1 MTQQFSLFARMGKDL
16 PASVLQ
22 ELMFELKVS
31 RVMTPTPI
39 TISSQQLMEDVKT
52 LMRDHRFS
60 GIPVV
65 DDGELVGIVSVQD
78 LIHAFEEQALDAPV
92 QRFMTP
98 RDRLI
103 TVMAEEPVF
112 EALKRLEQTG
122 VVGQAQV
129 VVRAEIQHAFS
140 IDYHPGTGG
149 RIDGTEVDKQPT
161 FLECS
166 QFFFDPGKF
175 RLSHKPSLWIG
186 PVSITSAL

>member
-22 ELMFELKVS
+22 ELMFELRVS
-31 RVMTPTPI
+31 RVMTSTPI

-98 RDRLI
+98 
-103 TVMAEEPVF
+103 P
-112 EALKRLEQTG
+112 
-122 VVGQAQV
+122 
-129 VVRAEIQHAFS
+129 
-140 IDYHPGTGG
+140 
-149 RIDGTEVDKQPT
+149 
-161 FLECS
+161 
-166 QFFFDPGKF
+166 
-175 RLSHKPSLWIG
+175 
-186 PVSITSAL
+186 